1 MGRFDGRTAVVTGA
15 GSGIGRRS
23 AEHFAAEGA
32 RVVCVDLSS
41 EDASAVAEKIG
52 GIPVVGDVGEPGLWR
67 SVVEAVT
74 RATAESGR
82 LAAAHLNAGIFGWTG
97 AIEDLP
103 DDLYRR
109 MQSAN
114 VDGVVLGVRALVPLL
129 RVAGG
134 GALVAT
140 ASVAGLVPF
149 TPNPVYTLTKHA
161 VVGFVRALA
170 PILAEDGIGLSAV
183 CPAVVDTPMTAE
195 ALAGRALGENA
206 PSIPLIPVEA
216 VAETV
221 VELAYQRAQGICRA
235 VLAHGRLDWEF
246 GGWER
251 LTPPA
256 A

>member
-1 MGRFDGRTAVVTGA
+1 MGRFDGRAVVVTGA

-41 EDASAVAEKIG
+41 EGASAVAEKIG
-52 GIPVVGDVGEPGLWR
+52 GVAVVGGVGEPELWR
-67 SVVEAVT
+67 DVVEV
-74 RATAESGR
+74 TAECEP

-103 DDLYRR
+103 EDLYRR

-129 RVAGG
+129 RKAGG
-134 GALVAT
+134 GGLVAT

-170 PILAEDGIGLSAV
+170 PTLAEEGIGLAAV

-195 ALAGRALGENA
+195 ALAGRALGEQA

-221 VELAYQRAQGICRA
+221 VELASQRAGGICRA

-251 LTPPA
+251 LAPPSA
-256 A
+256 

>member
-1 MGRFDGRTAVVTGA
+1 MGRFEAKTVVVTGA
-15 GSGIGRRS
+15 GSGIGRQS
-23 AEHFAAEGA
+23 AESFAAEGA

-41 EDASAVAEKIG
+41 EGASAVADELG
-52 GIPVVGDVGEPGLWR
+52 GVAIVGGVGEPGLWR
-67 SVVEAVT
+67 AVVEAV
-74 RATAESGR
+74 AKSGP

-103 DDLYRR
+103 EDLYRR

-129 RVAGG
+129 REAGG
-134 GALVAT
+134 GGLVAT

-170 PILAEDGIGLSAV
+170 PTLAEDGIGLAAV

-195 ALAGRALGENA
+195 AIAGQGLGENA
-206 PSIPLIPVEA
+206 ASIPLIPVEA
-216 VAETV
+216 VAEAV
-221 VELAYQRAQGICRA
+221 VELAFQRAQGICRA
-235 VLAHGRLDWEF
+235 VLVHGTLDWEF

-251 LTPPA
+251 MAPTSA
-256 A
+256 

>member
-1 MGRFDGRTAVVTGA
+1 MGRFEGKTVVVTGA
-15 GSGIGRRS
+15 GSGIGRQS
-23 AEHFAAEGA
+23 AECFAAEGA

-41 EDASAVAEKIG
+41 EGASAAAEELGGVA
-52 GIPVVGDVGEPGLWR
+52 VVGGVGEPGLWR
-67 SVVEAVT
+67 AVVEA
-74 RATAESGR
+74 TAKSGP

-114 VDGVVLGVRALVPLL
+114 VDGVVLGARALVPLL
-129 RVAGG
+129 REAGG
-134 GALVAT
+134 GGLVAT

-170 PILAEDGIGLSAV
+170 PTLAEDGIGFSAV

-195 ALAGRALGENA
+195 ALAGQGLGEHA
-206 PSIPLIPVEA
+206 ASIPLIPVEA

-221 VELAYQRAQGICRA
+221 VELAFQRAQGICRA
-235 VLAHGRLDWEF
+235 VLVHGTLDWEF

-251 LTPPA
+251 MAPPSA
-256 A
+256 

>member
-1 MGRFDGRTAVVTGA
+1 MGRFDGRTVVVTGA

-23 AEHFAAEGA
+23 AELFAAEGA

-41 EDASAVAEKIG
+41 EGASAVAEKIG
-52 GIPVVGDVGEPGLWR
+52 GVPVVGDVGEPELWR
-67 SVVEAVT
+67 AVAEA
-74 RATAESGR
+74 AAESGR

-103 DDLYRR
+103 DDLYRS

-129 RVAGG
+129 RAAGG
-134 GALVAT
+134 GGLVAT

-170 PILAEDGIGLSAV
+170 PTLAEDGIGLSAV

-221 VELAYQRAQGICRA
+221 VELAHRRAPGICRA

-251 LTPPA
+251 MTPPA